1 MRLVSFRANDDHDGP
16 WRAGVRL
23 GSVVVGAE
31 AAIAGSEIEADL
43 ERGPISVRALI
54 GAIGRASDSAAA
66 TATVQRGAEQVV
78 DNKGLAVDAIT
89 LGPPVPDPDKIL
101 CVGLNYVDH
110 ASESDLDTTQVP
122 TIFAKFR
129 NSLVGPGAEI
139 VIPAITS
146 EVDYEG
152 EIAVVIGRRGREI
165 PVEDALMHVA
175 GAMPFNDVSA
185 RDLQMQTTQWTAGKA
200 IDTFAP
206 CGPELVLMDE
216 IDDLQNL
223 ELVTRLNGEVVQQ
236 ASSADMVHSVA
247 EVISF
252 LSKVM
257 TLEVG
262 DVIATGTPSGVGF
275 VREPPVFLV
284 PRDVVEVE
292 VKGLG
297 LLSSPVAADR

>member
-1 MRLVSFRANDDHDGP
+1 
-16 WRAGVRL
+16 
-23 GSVVVGAE
+23 
-31 AAIAGSEIEADL
+31 
-43 ERGPISVRALI
+43 
-54 GAIGRASDSAAA
+54 
-66 TATVQRGAEQVV
+66 
-78 DNKGLAVDAIT
+78 
-89 LGPPVPDPDKIL
+89 
-101 CVGLNYVDH
+101 
-110 ASESDLDTTQVP
+110 
-122 TIFAKFR
+122 
-129 NSLVGPGAEI
+129 
-139 VIPAITS
+139 
-146 EVDYEG
+146 
-152 EIAVVIGRRGREI
+152 
-165 PVEDALMHVA
+165 MHVA

-216 IDDLQNL
+216 IDDLQDL
-223 ELVTRLNGEVVQQ
+223 ELLTRLNGEIVQQ
-236 ASSADMVHSVA
+236 ASSADMIHPIA

-275 VREPPVFLV
+275 VREPPVFLL

-297 LLSSPVAADR
+297 LLSSPVAAGK

>member
-1 MRLVSFRANDDHDGP
+1 MRLVSFRANAGTNGP

-23 GSVVVGAE
+23 GPVVVGAE
-31 AAIAGSEIEADL
+31 DAIAGTEIEAGL
-43 ERGPISVRALI
+43 ERGPISVRALV
-54 GAIGRASDSAAA
+54 GALGLASDTIASI
-66 TATVQRGAEQVV
+66 ATVQRGAEKVV
-78 DNKGLAVDAIT
+78 DDKGLAIDAIT

-139 VIPAITS
+139 VLPAITS

-165 PVEDALMHVA
+165 PVEAALTHVA

-216 IDDLQNL
+216 IDDLQDL
-223 ELVTRLNGEVVQQ
+223 ELLTRLNGEIVQQ
-236 ASSADMVHSVA
+236 ASSADMIHPIA

-275 VREPPVFLV
+275 VREPPVFLA

-292 VKGLG
+292 VEGLG
-297 LLSSPVAADR
+297 SLSNPVAGDK